1 MWLWKDSSCGSSFI
15 LWEPRWSSQSLAG
28 GGGGDDGDNGDG
40 GDDSDGDD
48 GGSQLHS
55 LRWSS

>member
-28 GGGGDDGDNGDG
+28 GSGDDDGDDGDG